1 MSDQPSD
8 RPPLLPAGDPSED
21 RPRPIRTRTLD
32 DVASLA
38 GSALGS
44 LSLVWVLYARVL
56 PLTGTLG
63 FLVCWYVA
71 FVALYAGVT
80 ALSSGPPLGP
90 LVLDRVVATVVHAGA
105 ALVWLVLVTP
115 IGFVFVRGW
124 PV

>member
-38 GSALGS
+38 GSAVGS
-44 LSLVWVLYARVL
+44 LSLVWILYSRVL

-71 FVALYAGVT
+71 FLALYAGVT
-80 ALSSGPPLGP
+80 ALSNPRP
-90 LVLDRVVATVVHAGA
+90 LVVDRLVATVVHGA
-105 ALVWLVLVTP
+105 AAPRGLVLVTT
-115 IGFVFVRGW
+115 IGFVLVRGW
-124 PV
+124 PVL